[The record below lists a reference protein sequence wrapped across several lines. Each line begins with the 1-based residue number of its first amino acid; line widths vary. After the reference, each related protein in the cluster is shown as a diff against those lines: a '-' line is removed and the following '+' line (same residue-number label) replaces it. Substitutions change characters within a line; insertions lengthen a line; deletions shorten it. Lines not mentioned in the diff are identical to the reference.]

1 MHLLTR
7 VTAADLDMLWVLRRP
22 NEYRQFL
29 ILGVA
34 SLTELTALQ
43 SKACV
48 ERMKLGAQL
57 AGTFLSG

>member
-22 NEYRQFL
+22 NECRQFL
-29 ILGVA
+29 ILEVA
-34 SLTELTALQ
+34 SLTELIALQ
-43 SKACV
+43 SNACV

-57 AGTFLSG
+57 SGAFLSG